1 MSSPEKRVVRPAPD
15 EEAIAEAARALLAA
29 IAAEPVP
36 DRLRKL
42 AIALETALD
51 ASQRPDQP
59 D

>member
-1 MSSPEKRVVRPAPD
+1 MSFPEKPVVRPASD

-29 IAAEPVP
+29 IAAEQVP
-36 DRLRKL
+36 DRLQKL
-42 AIALETALD
+42 AIALEAALD